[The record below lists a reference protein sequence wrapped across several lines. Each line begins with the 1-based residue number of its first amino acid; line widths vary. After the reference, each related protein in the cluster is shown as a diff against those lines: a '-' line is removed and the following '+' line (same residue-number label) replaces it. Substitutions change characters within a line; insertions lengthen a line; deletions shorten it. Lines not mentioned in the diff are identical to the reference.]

1 LQTNSELSL
10 LLKSQPIENVIM
22 SEAAFK
28 HTILTRKA
36 LLDFSVSLKLPETI
50 ILRLNDLLVFASLDH

>member
-1 LQTNSELSL
+1 MNTGLSP
-10 LLKSQPIENVIM
+10 LLKSLPIENVIM

-28 HTILTRKA
+28 ETILTRKA

>member
-1 LQTNSELSL
+1 
-10 LLKSQPIENVIM
+10 M

-28 HTILTRKA
+28 HTDLTRKA

-50 ILRLNDLLVFASLDH
+50 ILRVNDLLVFAALDH